1 MTNIVYIYGP
11 GGEKYVLVRGH
22 VGGWFR
28 ERRIPAYRSNLHNGW
43 WIRQER
49 VADVMALL
57 ETSGRNVTYRRH
69 SAPRH
74 VPPPLPAEE
83 QVA

>member
-1 MTNIVYIYGP
+1 MNAVYIYAIP
-11 GGEKYVLVRGH
+11 GETYALVRGH

-28 ERRIPAYRSNLHNGW
+28 ERRIPALRSNMHNGW

-49 VADVMALL
+49 VADVVALL
-57 ETSGRNVTYRRH
+57 ERSGIGVTYGRH
-69 SAPRH
+69 AAPRH

>member
-1 MTNIVYIYGP
+1 MNAVYVYAIP
-11 GGEKYVLVRGH
+11 GEKYALVRGY

-28 ERRIPAYRSNLHNGW
+28 DRRIPALRSNMHNGW
-43 WIRQER
+43 WLRQER
-49 VADVMALL
+49 VADVIALL
-57 ETSGRNVTYRRH
+57 ERSGMVVTYGRH
-69 SAPRH
+69 PAPRH